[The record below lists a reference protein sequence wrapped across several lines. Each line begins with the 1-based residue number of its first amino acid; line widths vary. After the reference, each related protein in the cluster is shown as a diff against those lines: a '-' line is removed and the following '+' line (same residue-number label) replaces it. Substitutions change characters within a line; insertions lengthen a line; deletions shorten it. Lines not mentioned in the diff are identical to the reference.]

1 MLLAAPPQGNFANA
15 AISLGTPRLA
25 AVVTGPCPVAANR
38 PILGVVALT
47 GLIVSPFWSAL
58 ATHRPLTASSHPPLS
73 AHATTV
79 APIPPDALAQA
90 QLAARPAHLNLDVRH
105 SFGNVALS
113 VAVDGKTIFDAPL
126 TGSGKKFKVFGKRP
140 ERGFTKTLEL
150 EPGVRVVRVRV
161 TSPADK
167 YDQSRT
173 ERFELDS
180 ASVATMQIS
189 ADKAG
194 LSIVVQRPTTVAAP
208 REPVTPGAPAPV
220 ATAALASAAVPVTAS
235 NVAASD
241 ASLELL
247 QTMRSMLI
255 AIMGFV
261 ASAATGFVVQEFMR
275 SRRGLL
281 FDRRRKNRR
290 REAASA

>member
-1 MLLAAPPQGNFANA
+1 MPHSRWEHLVWPQWLPVRA
-15 AISLGTPRLA
+15 RLPLIA
-25 AVVTGPCPVAANR
+25 Q
-38 PILGVVALT
+38 ILGVVALT
-47 GLIVSPFWSAL
+47 GLIASPFWSTL
-58 ATHRPLTASSHPPLS
+58 ASRKPLTASSHPPLS
-73 AHATTV
+73 AHATAVT
-79 APIPPDALAQA
+79 PIPPVAVTQA
-90 QLAARPAHLNLDVRH
+90 QPVARPAHLNLDVRH
-105 SFGNVALS
+105 SFGNVSFS
-113 VAVDGKTIFDAPL
+113 VAVDGKTLFDTPL
-126 TGSGKKFKVFGKRP
+126 TGSGKKFKVFGKRS

-161 TSPADK
+161 TSAADK

-180 ASVATMQIS
+180 ASVAAMQIS
-189 ADKAG
+189 ADRTG
-194 LSIVVQRPTTVAAP
+194 LSVVVQRPATVAAP
-208 REPVTPGAPAPV
+208 RETVAPSAPGPV
-220 ATAALASAAVPVTAS
+220 ATAAVTPAVMPVTAS
-235 NVAASD
+235 SVTASD